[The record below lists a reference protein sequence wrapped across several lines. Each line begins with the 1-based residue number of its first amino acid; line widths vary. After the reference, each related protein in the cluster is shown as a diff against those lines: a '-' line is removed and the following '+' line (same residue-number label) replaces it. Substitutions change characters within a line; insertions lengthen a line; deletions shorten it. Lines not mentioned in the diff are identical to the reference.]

1 MASSSSCIERSF
13 SGATKLQQPQK
24 AMMKA
29 ATLENIMCNN
39 ESSIRMFERVKNIS
53 VEMMEGI
60 VKEIND
66 LTVE

>member
-1 MASSSSCIERSF
+1 MATSSSCIERSF
-13 SGATKLQQPQK
+13 SNATKLQQPQK
-24 AMMKA
+24 SQMKA

-39 ESSIRMFERVKNIS
+39 KSATELFERVKNIGFDT
-53 VEMMEGI
+53 MEGI